1 MSDKDLN
8 EIQTKIA
15 LLEKD
20 AKTGE
25 QIHRRLEIA
34 IDKLSDCAISLK
46 GMLAQQ
52 EQKLTKAEQT
62 DEDIFITLEA
72 RRKEWDNDLK
82 ELHSRITT
90 NTKELREHQIQSE
103 NNMLNE
109 LRHMRQQLS
118 ERVGVLEKWRWLIIG
133 GSIII
138 GLMMSNPSGNLWDF
152 LNQSLDFFHSFCYNI
167 SMSSYIDIK
176 FINLLSTRLPKFK
189 RKSEYLFNF
198 RCPHCGDSQKSL
210 TKARGFVYKK
220 E

>member
-1 MSDKDLN
+1 MSEKELN

-52 EQKLTKAEQT
+52 EQKLAKAEQT
-62 DEDIFITLEA
+62 DDDIFITLES

-90 NTKELREHQIQSE
+90 NSRELREHQVRSE
-103 NNMLNE
+103 QTMLNE
-109 LRHMRQQLS
+109 LRAMKTQLS

-138 GLMMSNPSGNLWDF
+138 GLMISNPSGNIWEF
-152 LNQSLDFFHSFCYNI
+152 LN
-167 SMSSYIDIK
+167 
-176 FINLLSTRLPKFK
+176 
-189 RKSEYLFNF
+189 
-198 RCPHCGDSQKSL
+198 
-210 TKARGFVYKK
+210 
-220 E
+220 

>member
-1 MSDKDLN
+1 MADDLSK
-8 EIQTKIA
+8 IQTTIA

-62 DEDIFITLEA
+62 DEDIFITLES

-82 ELHSRITT
+82 ELHARITT

-138 GLMMSNPSGNLWDF
+138 GLMMSNPSGNILE
-152 LNQSLDFFHSFCYNI
+152 FFS
-167 SMSSYIDIK
+167 
-176 FINLLSTRLPKFK
+176 
-189 RKSEYLFNF
+189 
-198 RCPHCGDSQKSL
+198 
-210 TKARGFVYKK
+210 
-220 E
+220 

>member
-1 MSDKDLN
+1 MADDLSK
-8 EIQTKIA
+8 IKTDIA
-15 LLEKD
+15 LLKKD

-25 QIHRRLEIA
+25 LIHQRLEVA
-34 IDKLSDCAISLK
+34 VDKLSDCAISLK
-46 GMLAQQ
+46 AMLATQ

-62 DEDIFITLEA
+62 DEDIFVTLES

-82 ELHSRITT
+82 ELHARITT

-138 GLMMSNPSGNLWDF
+138 GLMMSNPSGNLWEF
-152 LNQSLDFFHSFCYNI
+152 LN
-167 SMSSYIDIK
+167 
-176 FINLLSTRLPKFK
+176 
-189 RKSEYLFNF
+189 
-198 RCPHCGDSQKSL
+198 
-210 TKARGFVYKK
+210 
-220 E
+220 

>member
-1 MSDKDLN
+1 MADNDLN
-8 EIQTKIA
+8 KLQTKIA

-82 ELHSRITT
+82 ELHARITT

-138 GLMMSNPSGNLWDF
+138 GLMMSNPNGSFWEF
-152 LNQSLDFFHSFCYNI
+152 LN
-167 SMSSYIDIK
+167 
-176 FINLLSTRLPKFK
+176 
-189 RKSEYLFNF
+189 
-198 RCPHCGDSQKSL
+198 
-210 TKARGFVYKK
+210 
-220 E
+220 

>member
-1 MSDKDLN
+1 MADDLSK
-8 EIQTKIA
+8 IQTKIA

-62 DEDIFITLEA
+62 DEDIFITLES

-90 NTKELREHQIQSE
+90 NTKELRENQIKSE

-109 LRHMRQQLS
+109 LRSMRQQLS

-152 LNQSLDFFHSFCYNI
+152 LN
-167 SMSSYIDIK
+167 
-176 FINLLSTRLPKFK
+176 
-189 RKSEYLFNF
+189 
-198 RCPHCGDSQKSL
+198 
-210 TKARGFVYKK
+210 
-220 E
+220 